1 MKTQRENDKMGRDEQ
16 LAKAMKKVK
25 TAEKLRM
32 ALLFPCLL
40 IVLFLFY
47 GEKFWAGAVWF
58 EGTKLPLYNVLFF
71 AVVIM
76 LVLSMA
82 RIYFAKAYNDIVRK
96 GK

>member
-1 MKTQRENDKMGRDEQ
+1 MRGSYEMDRDEQ

-25 TAEKLRM
+25 TAERLRM

-47 GEKFWAGAVWF
+47 GNKFCAGAEWF

-71 AVVIM
+71 AVIIM
-76 LVLSMA
+76 LVLSVM
-82 RIYFAKAYNDIVRK
+82 RIFFAKSYNDIVRK
-96 GK
+96 RK